1 MLLLFLNS
9 VTVDFLIKFMFNR
22 VSRLDK
28 RSVDE
33 ISRSFLSRSTLSIKK
48 KKKEKEKT
56 FQLFSREA
64 HSFRDFLILLSS

>member
-28 RSVDE
+28 SLVHE
-33 ISRSFLSRSTLSIKK
+33 ISRSFLSRSTLSVKK
-48 KKKEKEKT
+48 KIKN
-56 FQLFSREA
+56 FQLFNREA
-64 HSFRDFLILLSS
+64 HSLRDFLIPLSS

>member
-28 RSVDE
+28 SLVHE
-33 ISRSFLSRSTLSIKK
+33 ISRSFLSRSTLSVKK
-48 KKKEKEKT
+48 KKIKNL
-56 FQLFSREA
+56 QLFSREA
-64 HSFRDFLILLSS
+64 HSFRDFLILSSS